1 MIHWNISRLIRIEI
15 IQSLKLM
22 IFVLTYSHIVRG
34 LADVYIMSN
43 VHIRFMKS
51 SIILP
56 IKKHVTLKINGKL
69 ECI

>member
-1 MIHWNISRLIRIEI
+1 MIHWNISILIRIEI
-15 IQSLKLM
+15 ILKLT
-22 IFVLTYSHIVRG
+22 IFVLTCSYIVRG

>member
-1 MIHWNISRLIRIEI
+1 MIHWNISILIRIEI
-15 IQSLKLM
+15 ILKLT
-22 IFVLTYSHIVRG
+22 IFALMCSHIVRG

>member
-1 MIHWNISRLIRIEI
+1 MIHWNISILIRIEI
-15 IQSLKLM
+15 ILKLT
-22 IFVLTYSHIVRG
+22 IFALMCSHIVRG
-34 LADVYIMSN
+34 LADVHIMSN

-69 ECI
+69 KCI